1 MPPQESVL
9 TKVSLTRHLKVNS
22 KQGVGNVPAPFLCQ
36 CLQNAYAE
44 CLPSSAGKVCQ
55 TKALSHIKENLS
67 EQNRYLCDAVH
78 ANRRDAA

>member
-1 MPPQESVL
+1 
-9 TKVSLTRHLKVNS
+9 
-22 KQGVGNVPAPFLCQ
+22 VPAPFLYQ

-55 TKALSHIKENLS
+55 AKALSHIKENLS